1 MEDGKAN
8 QPLQRTM
15 LLAARALLAVVGVVA
30 IGVAIAMWTGAI
42 VTLNQTWWA
51 PVVIAGGGVS
61 LLFCAFLEAP
71 AAVLGSLL
79 IGLVAW
85 N

>member
-1 MEDGKAN
+1 M
-8 QPLQRTM
+8 
-15 LLAARALLAVVGVVA
+15 VGVIG

-51 PVVIAGGGVS
+51 PIVIAAGGVS